1 MAHSAGAGVQPALE
15 LTAGRPHAALA
26 PLLQAYWGYRYD
38 AGRPVWRR
46 EPPMGVVTVVLNLG
60 ASFDVGWVS
69 RGPGACHR
77 AREATG
83 FVAGVHDTAAF
94 TADAGAQSGIELNLS
109 PLGAYALLG
118 APARV
123 YAREVVDLADAL
135 GPGAGGLVERIAEAP
150 AWSERF
156 ALLDAALLGRLDTA
170 ALPHPDIARA
180 WSVLAAS
187 RGRAGVGQLCRDT
200 GRSRRL
206 LAAGFGEQVGLPP
219 KTMARILRFRAAL
232 ARLRVPGPVSF
243 AEVAADCGYY
253 DQAHFSRECA
263 DLAGCTPSR
272 LRAEWADDPAQGAA
286 AAGAAAEGAGAAAG

>member
-15 LTAGRPHAALA
+15 FTAGRAHPALV
-26 PLLQAYWGYRYD
+26 PLVSGYQGYRYD
-38 AGRPVWRR
+38 AGHPVWRR

-60 ASFDVGWVS
+60 APFDVGWVA

-94 TADAGAQSGIELNLS
+94 TADAGAQCGIEFALS

-123 YAREVVDLADAL
+123 YAREVVDLAEAL
-135 GPGAGGLVERIAEAP
+135 GAGAGGLVERVAAAP
-150 AWSERF
+150 DWSERF
-156 ALLDAALLGRLDTA
+156 ALLDAALLERLDTA

-187 RGRAGVGQLCRDT
+187 RGRAGVGELCRAT

-206 LAAGFGEQVGLPP
+206 LTAGFGEQVGLPP
-219 KTMARILRFRAAL
+219 KTMGRILRFRAAL
-232 ARLRVPGPVSF
+232 ARLRVRGPVSL
-243 AEVAADCGYY
+243 AGVAAECGYY

-263 DLAGCTPSR
+263 DLAGCPPSQ

-286 AAGAAAEGAGAAAG
+286 AG